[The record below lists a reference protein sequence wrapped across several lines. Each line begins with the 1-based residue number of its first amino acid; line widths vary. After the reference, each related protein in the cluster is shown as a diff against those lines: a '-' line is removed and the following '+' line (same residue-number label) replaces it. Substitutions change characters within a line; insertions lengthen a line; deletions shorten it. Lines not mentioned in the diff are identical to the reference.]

1 MPIYKADIT
10 GGKCFGTMN
19 HHSFKNLLLMQYS
32 MFMLA
37 IYAIYCSV
45 YVNPMSLP
53 HFLFGNHRFVF
64 DICKSVSFLK
74 N

>member
-19 HHSFKNLLLMQYS
+19 PHSFKNLLLMQYS

-37 IYAIYCSV
+37 IYAIFIVLC
-45 YVNPMSLP
+45 NR
-53 HFLFGNHRFVF
+53 HAFW
-64 DICKSVSFLK
+64 I
-74 N
+74 

>member
-1 MPIYKADIT
+1 
-10 GGKCFGTMN
+10 MN

-45 YVNPMSLP
+45 YVNPMLLIYPLCPISSLVTIGL
-53 HFLFGNHRFVF
+53 FLISVNLLLF
-64 DICKSVSFLK
+64 CK
-74 N
+74 

>member
-37 IYAIYCSV
+37 IYAIYCCV
-45 YVNPMSLP
+45 YINPTL
-53 HFLFGNHRFVF
+53 L
-64 DICKSVSFLK
+64 I
-74 N
+74 